1 MKTLNSNINTTN
13 VPETDL
19 FSPIEIGPY
28 ALTNRI
34 VMAPLTR
41 ARSPEG
47 IATSMMQEYYTQRAS
62 AGLIISEGLNISPQA
77 VGYAFTPGLWT
88 TEQIES
94 WRPVTSAVHDK
105 GGRIFAQLWHV
116 GRVSHPDLQLGGLL
130 PVAPSAVRPNVD
142 AFTAEG
148 KKPVKTPRALR
159 VDELTEIVADYEQ
172 AARNALD
179 AGFDGV
185 EIHAANGYLLDQFM
199 RDGANQRTD
208 AYGGAVENRIRLTL
222 EVTRAVAAICDGG
235 RTGLRI
241 SPLNTASDLSDSNPE
256 PVFTALVDQ
265 LNDIVLAYLHVVE
278 GVTGGSRTVEGGFD
292 LNVLRQRFK
301 GLYMANNGY
310 GRDLALSA
318 RRSNTADLIAFGRP
332 YIANPDLVTRLERGA
347 PLNPLDGATAYGG
360 GAEGYIDYPFL
371 AVDAPV

>member
-310 GRDLALSA
+310 DRDLALSA

>member
-1 MKTLNSNINTTN
+1 VKTLNSNINTTN

>member
-241 SPLNTASDLSDSNPE
+241 SPLSTANGLSDSNPE

-265 LNDIVLAYLHVVE
+265 LNNIDLAYLHVVE

-301 GLYMANNGY
+301 GLYMVNNGY
-310 GRDLALSA
+310 DRKLALSA

-347 PLNPLDGATAYGG
+347 PLNPLDVETAYGG

-371 AVDAPV
+371 

>member
-208 AYGGAVENRIRLTL
+208 AYGGSVENRIRLTL

>member
-1 MKTLNSNINTTN
+1 MATRKLGDNTT
-13 VPETDL
+13 TDL
-19 FSPIEIGPY
+19 FSPIALGPY
-28 ALTNRI
+28 ALKNRI

-41 ARSPEG
+41 ARAPKG
-47 IATSMMQEYYTQRAS
+47 VATRLTQEYYSQRAT

-77 VGYAFTPGLWT
+77 VGYAFTPGIWT
-88 TEQIES
+88 TEHIKS
-94 WRPVTSAVHDK
+94 WRPVTSAVHGD

-116 GRVSHPDLQLGGLL
+116 GRVSHPDLQLGGVL
-130 PVAPSAVRPNVD
+130 PVAPSAVRPDVD

-148 KKPVKTPRALR
+148 KKPAKTPRALR
-159 VDELTEIVADYEQ
+159 IDELPGIVADYEQ

-208 AYGGAVENRIRLTL
+208 AYGGSVENRIRLTL

>member
-1 MKTLNSNINTTN
+1 MTN
-13 VPETDL
+13 VVPETDL
-19 FSPIEIGPY
+19 FSPVEIGPY
-28 ALTNRI
+28 ALTNRV

-41 ARSPEG
+41 ARSPEN

-62 AGLIISEGLNISPQA
+62 AGLIISEGLSISQQA

-94 WRPVTSAVHDK
+94 WRPVTTAVHDK

-116 GRVSHPDLQLGGLL
+116 GRVSHPDVQLGGVL
-130 PVAPSAVRPNVD
+130 PVAPSAIRPNVE

-148 KKPVKTPRALR
+148 KKPALTPRALR
-159 VDELTEIVADYEQ
+159 MDELPGIVADYEQ

-208 AYGGAVENRIRLTL
+208 AYGGSVENRIRLTL
-222 EVTRAVAAICDGG
+222 EVTKAVAAISNGG

-241 SPLNTASDLSDSNPE
+241 SPVSTANGLSDSNPE

-265 LNDIVLAYLHVVE
+265 LNDVDLAYLHVVE
-278 GVTGGSRTVEGGFD
+278 GETGGSRTVEGGFD

-310 GRDLALSA
+310 DRDLALAA
-318 RRSNTADLIAFGRP
+318 RRTNTADVIAFGRP
-332 YIANPDLVTRLERGA
+332 YIANPDLVTRLERGT

-371 AVDAPV
+371 PAKDPS